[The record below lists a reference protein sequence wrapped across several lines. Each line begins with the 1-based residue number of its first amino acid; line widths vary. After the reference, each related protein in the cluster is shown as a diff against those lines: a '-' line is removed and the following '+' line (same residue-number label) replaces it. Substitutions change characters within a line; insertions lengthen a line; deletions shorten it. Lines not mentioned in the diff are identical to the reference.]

1 MAAEQPAAQPPHPD
15 EDRHGPHPS
24 TEEPSAAPM
33 FRDEALDVL
42 MRRLD
47 DAPWATLNV
56 RSDSGH
62 YQAVY
67 IEYDAEGGAQS
78 FPGEC
83 RMNLTDALSSLAEK
97 LS

>member
-1 MAAEQPAAQPPHPD
+1 ML
-15 EDRHGPHPS
+15 
-24 TEEPSAAPM
+24 
-33 FRDEALDVL
+33 RDEALDVL

-47 DAPWATLNV
+47 DASWATLNV

-67 IEYDAEGGAQS
+67 VEYDAEGGARS
-78 FPGEC
+78 LPGDC
-83 RMNLTDALSSLAEK
+83 KMNLTDALSSLAEK